1 MRLVDDDLAD
11 QKILEDIIEEA
22 KPPVPANARHLHW
35 LLATPFRYA
44 PAIGGSRF
52 PARGDPG
59 VYYGALQLRTAC
71 AEAGFWKW
79 HFVRD
84 STGLTRLVAHSMSLF
99 PASVKGRAWNLTRP
113 PRSRNSKAWTHP
125 TDYAQTQTLGSR
137 ARGEA
142 IQVLVYESVR
152 DPQRGD
158 YIAVLDPAA
167 LVNGDPL
174 ARAQSWYLTVRE
186 RGVIWQRDG
195 RHDFQFDF
203 RLFEA

>member
-44 PAIGGSRF
+44 PGIGGSRF
-52 PARGDPG
+52 
-59 VYYGALQLRTAC
+59 
-71 AEAGFWKW
+71 
-79 HFVRD
+79 
-84 STGLTRLVAHSMSLF
+84 
-99 PASVKGRAWNLTRP
+99 
-113 PRSRNSKAWTHP
+113 
-125 TDYAQTQTLGSR
+125 R

-158 YIAVLDPAA
+158 CIAVLDSAA
-167 LVNGDPL
+167 LVNSDPL
-174 ARAQSWYLTVRE
+174 ALAQSWYLTVRE
-186 RGVIWQRDG
+186 HGVIWQRDG

-203 RLFEA
+203 RMFEA